1 MDKKK
6 ILILGGTF
14 HMVNVVETAKRMGYY
29 TIVTDNMVGS
39 PAKKI
44 ADLSY
49 DISTADIQK
58 LAEIGREEQID
69 GVFTAFDD
77 INTWHAVAL
86 CKTLHLPFY
95 ATPTQLEIT
104 SHKDRFKE
112 YCRTF
117 GVPVIEE
124 YECDPIQ
131 DPELPV
137 VEFPVIVKPVDSY
150 ASKGIT
156 VCYEEDELTK
166 GVEKAV
172 GESKTGKIMLER
184 FVDSDI
190 GVQAFYTARDGHL
203 VLTAVTDRFTHKQ
216 SKEHPPLPVAM
227 LFPSQ
232 HQQQYIKEVDP
243 TVRKMIRNMGIEN
256 GLVFI
261 QTMYD
266 GGRIYVYEMGFRFS
280 GEQHYHI
287 IHKQTG
293 VHLLEMMLDFS
304 VGEDTASHPIEQFDH
319 APMPYPSANLPILLG
334 PGTITE
340 IRGLEAVKAM
350 PEVISC
356 VINRSEGEAIERT
369 GSYSQMFGRFN
380 VVAKSQQE
388 LLETIERIYR
398 TLDIRSEDGQ
408 DMIMARFQPAKVN
421 AS

>member
-1 MDKKK
+1 MEKKK

-14 HMVNVVETAKRMGYY
+14 HMVNVVETAKRIGYY
-29 TIVTDNMVGS
+29 TIVTDNMAGS

-44 ADLSY
+44 ADRSY

-58 LAEIGREEQID
+58 LAEIGRKEQID

-95 ATPTQLEIT
+95 ATPAQLEIT

-124 YECDPIQ
+124 YECDPAQ

-172 GESKTGKIMLER
+172 RESKTGKIMLER

-232 HQQQYIKEVDP
+232 HQQQYIKEIDP
-243 TVRKMIRNMGIEN
+243 TVRRMIRKMGIEN

-261 QTMYD
+261 QTLMD
-266 GGRIYVYEMGFRFS
+266 AGKIYVYEMGFRFS

-304 VGEDTASHPIEQFDH
+304 VGEDTAKHPIEQYDG
-319 APMPYPSANLPILLG
+319 APMPYPSANLPILLV
-334 PGTITE
+334 PGRITE
-340 IRGLEAVKAM
+340 IHGLEAVKAM

-356 VINRSEGEAIERT
+356 VINRSKGEVIQRT

-380 VVAKSQQE
+380 VVATSQQH
-388 LLETIERIYR
+388 LLESIERIYR
-398 TLDIRSEDGQ
+398 TLDIRSEDGS
-408 DMIMARFQPAKVN
+408 DMIMARFQPAKMN

>member
-1 MDKKK
+1 MEKKK

-14 HMVNVVETAKRMGYY
+14 HMVNVVETAKRIGYH
-29 TIVTDNMVGS
+29 TIVTDNMIGS

-44 ADLSY
+44 ADQSY
-49 DISTADIQK
+49 DVSTSDINK
-58 LAEIGREEQID
+58 LAEIGRREQID

-86 CKTLHLPFY
+86 CKTLNLPFY
-95 ATPTQLEIT
+95 ATPAQLEIT
-104 SHKDRFKE
+104 SHKDRFKD

-117 GVPVIEE
+117 GVAVIEE
-124 YECDPIQ
+124 YECDPSQ
-131 DPELPV
+131 DAELPT

-156 VCYEEDELTK
+156 VCYEEEELKK

-172 GESKTGKIMLER
+172 SESKSGKIMLER

-190 GVQAFYTARDGHL
+190 GVQAFYTARDGHI

-216 SKEHPPLPVAM
+216 AQEHPPLPVAM
-227 LFPSQ
+227 LFPSR
-232 HQQQYIKEVDP
+232 HQEQYMKEVDP
-243 TVRKMIRNMGIEN
+243 SVRKMIRGMGIEN

-266 GGRIYVYEMGFRFS
+266 GGKIYVYEMGFRFS

-304 VGEDTASHPIEQFDH
+304 VGEDTACHPIEQFDH

-334 PGTITE
+334 PGTIAE
-340 IRGLEAVKAM
+340 IKGLEKVKAM

-356 VINRSEGEAIERT
+356 VINRSEGETIERS

-380 VVAKSQQE
+380 LVANSQQA
-388 LLETIERIYR
+388 LLETIEQIYGI
-398 TLDIRSEDGQ
+398 LEIRNEDGM
-408 DMIMARFQPAKVN
+408 DMIMARFHSAKMN

>member
-1 MDKKK
+1 MEKKK

-14 HMVNVVETAKRMGYY
+14 HMVNVVETAKRIGYY
-29 TIVTDNMVGS
+29 TIVTDNMAGS

-44 ADLSY
+44 ADQSY
-49 DISTADIQK
+49 DVSTADIQK
-58 LAEIGREEQID
+58 LAEIGRKEQID

-77 INTWHAVAL
+77 VNTWHAVAL
-86 CKTLHLPFY
+86 CKTLQLPFY
-95 ATPTQLEIT
+95 ATPAQLDIT
-104 SHKDRFKE
+104 SHKDRFKD

-124 YECDPIQ
+124 YECDPAR
-131 DPELPV
+131 DTTLPT

-156 VCYEEDELTK
+156 VCYSEEELTK
-166 GVEKAV
+166 GVQKAV
-172 GESKTGKIMLER
+172 GESRLGKVMLER

-203 VLTAVTDRFTHKQ
+203 VLTAVTDRFTHQQ

-232 HQQQYIKEVDP
+232 HQQQYMEEVDSK
-243 TVRKMIRNMGIEN
+243 VRAMIRGMGIKN

-261 QTMYD
+261 QTLYED
-266 GGRIYVYEMGFRFS
+266 GKIYVYEMGFRFS

-304 VGEDTASHPIEQFDH
+304 IGEDTAKHPIEYFDH
-319 APMPYPSANLPILLG
+319 APMLYPSANLPILLE

-340 IRGLEAVKAM
+340 IHGLDAVKAM

-356 VINRSEGEAIERT
+356 VINRSLGQVIERT

-380 VVAKSQQE
+380 VLASSQQH
-388 LLETIERIYR
+388 LLETIEKIYA
-398 TLDIRSEDGQ
+398 TLDIRSEDGS
-408 DMIMARFQPAKVN
+408 DMIMARFQQAKMN